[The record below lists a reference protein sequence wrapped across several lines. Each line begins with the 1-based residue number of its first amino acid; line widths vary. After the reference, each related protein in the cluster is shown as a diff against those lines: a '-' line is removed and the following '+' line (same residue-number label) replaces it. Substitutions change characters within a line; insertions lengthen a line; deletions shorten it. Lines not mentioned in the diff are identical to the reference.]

1 MLSNSDNTG
10 AFFER
15 TVMTVGALL
24 EDYRPTTFLERG
36 VAVPFTTPLLA
47 CARVRPTHRQKLEFV
62 IANPSGGI
70 GFYVMGWD
78 GLASL
83 TRITVHDRLLYET
96 VLKEPLL
103 SPGTIRAAG
112 RKVAL
117 SGVAGRPAAKAAQA
131 ALAQEADD
139 RLIANF
145 LLIVRLLNQGGVGQ
159 IDWRRFNPSDTDL
172 RTKTRKMV
180 ERMEPTL
187 GAGAETIFCWLEEL
201 SAIVAPVGFRSRDY
215 PARMPVQ
222 QASLEKLYGGLMSFG
237 NTDATEAGQI
247 ALFAAEVAKLT
258 LDLSAV
264 TLENCYAELDNLVRL
279 LQSWG
284 GNRERLLGLFG
295 RPDWLLDGWH
305 AICALWDGAS
315 SRDAQR
321 EVLMDIGRMVP
332 VMPKEVAEWVDGNV
346 PVECTWNQR
355 RWVKANVDWRS
366 GTHLLDRT
374 ARNEVLR
381 AVAA

>member
-1 MLSNSDNTG
+1 M
-10 AFFER
+10 A
-15 TVMTVGALL
+15 VGAVL
-24 EDYRPTTFLERG
+24 EDYRPATFLERG

-47 CARVRPTHRQKLEFV
+47 CARVRPNHRQKLEFV

-83 TRITVHDRLLYET
+83 TRITVHDRLLYEA

-103 SPGTIRAAG
+103 TPWTIRAAG

-117 SGVAGRPAAKAAQA
+117 SGVAGRPAAKAAHA
-131 ALAQEADD
+131 AAAQEADD

-145 LLIVRLLNQGGVGQ
+145 LLIVRLLNQGGMGQ
-159 IDWRRFNPSDTDL
+159 IDWRRFNPSDSDL
-172 RTKTRKMV
+172 RAKTRQLI

-187 GAGAETIFCWLEEL
+187 GAGAETIFSWLEEL
-201 SAIVAPVGFRSRDY
+201 SAIVAPVGFRTRDY
-215 PARMPVQ
+215 PARM
-222 QASLEKLYGGLMSFG
+222 QALQVSLEKLHGGLLAFG
-237 NTDATEAGQI
+237 NADASEAGHT

-258 LDLSAV
+258 LDLSAT
-264 TLENCYAELDNLVRL
+264 TLATCYGELDNLVRL

-284 GNRERLLGLFG
+284 GNRERLLALFG
-295 RPDWLLDGWH
+295 RPDWLLDGWQS
-305 AICALWDGAS
+305 ICALWESAP

-321 EVLMDIGRMVP
+321 EVLNDIGRMVP
-332 VMPKEVAEWVDGNV
+332 VMPKEVSEWVDGGV
-346 PVECTWNQR
+346 PVERTWNQR
-355 RWVKANVDWRS
+355 RWVKANVDWRG

-374 ARNEVLR
+374 ARNEALR